1 MKKLLGLLVFL
12 LAPFA
17 AADELHV
24 AAAISLKEPLEAV
37 AKSYEAKTGTHI
49 DLSLG
54 ASGTLETQILNGAP
68 CDLFIA
74 AADKQVDDLIA
85 KKAADAGTRHLIATN
100 AIVLVVPAGKTE
112 PKSFEALGDDAVKK
126 IAAGEP
132 RTVPA
137 GDYAKQ
143 IFESLKLTD
152 TVKPKLVL
160 GANVRQV
167 LDYVKRGE
175 VDAGLVYRS
184 DAIAA
189 AKEVT
194 VVATADASWSKPI
207 NYPAV
212 IPSTAT
218 HAAEAKAFAEYLLS
232 DAGQAELAKAG
243 FSPKEKK

>member
-1 MKKLLGLLVFL
+1 MKTLLALAVLL

-24 AAAISLKEPLEAV
+24 SAAISLKESLEAV
-37 AKSYEAKTGTHI
+37 AKNYEAKTGTHI

-74 AADKQVDDLIA
+74 AADKQADDLIA
-85 KKAADAGTRHLIATN
+85 KNAADAGTRRLIATN
-100 AIVLVVPAGKTE
+100 AIVLIVPAGKSE
-112 PKSFEALGDDAVKK
+112 PKTFDALGGDAVKK

-137 GDYAKQ
+137 GDYARQ
-143 IFESLKLTD
+143 IFDHLKLTEA
-152 TVKPKLVL
+152 VKPKLVL

-175 VDAGLVYRS
+175 VDAGLVYKS
-184 DAIAA
+184 DAVV
-189 AKEVT
+189 AKNEVT
-194 VVATADASWSKPI
+194 VVVTADASWSKPI

-212 IPSTAT
+212 IPSSSSR
-218 HAAEAKAFAEYLLS
+218 AAEAKAFADYLLS

-243 FSPKEKK
+243 LSSVRK